1 MEGEEIPKLPSPLLF
16 QSGTRDDP
24 LLGETHIQTVSMVT
38 RVETKVPQL
47 SHFLH
52 QSPSPPPPRPLTC
65 MQRVIFCTL
74 SSAVRLRGIGE
85 EGREGELSV
94 SSTSA
99 VTVKVCDVVLV
110 RRSLC
115 DVVTRVSW

>member
-52 QSPSPPPPRPLTC
+52 QSPSPLTPSPPHLYAESN
-65 MQRVIFCTL
+65 IL
-74 SSAVRLRGIGE
+74 HAVLGGEVEGGRGGG
-85 EGREGELSV
+85 EGRGVVGVLDLSGDGEGV
-94 SSTSA
+94 
-99 VTVKVCDVVLV
+99 
-110 RRSLC
+110 
-115 DVVTRVSW
+115 